1 MSESFVAF
9 GRFEEG
15 NDPAVKT
22 FLYSGSEHE
31 ISGLT
36 GDTAQWNQVLALC
49 DGTKTLD
56 EVCALNGALPSQ
68 EVGDFLNSLAENNL
82 AYRVDSGERYMTGDE
97 AILVIEDLQAELLH
111 KTLYANKFWRALQ
124 TPKQVPVNVYYGMA
138 IENFNFLY
146 RESWFDSPVLNY
158 VASEKARLKMNEFYG
173 EEYGHDELIFKALS
187 TLGITQQ
194 QIRASV
200 PLPETLAL
208 CNALAYWAATDPL
221 FFFTTMGILEGKD
234 IEVDSYILAMQA
246 SGKVDKAFIDPI
258 LAHANINIGAEHGVL
273 TRELFAEIPVVT
285 ADQLRSMKANTHVF
299 VELYD
304 NFHSAVWDFYST
316 TDTLLRPV
324 NP

>member
-1 MSESFVAF
+1 MSDNFVAF
-9 GRFEEG
+9 GRFKEG
-15 NDPAVKT
+15 HDPAART
-22 FLYSGSEHE
+22 FSFSDNEHE

-49 DGTKTLD
+49 DGSRTLD
-56 EVCALNGALPSQ
+56 EVCALNRALPSQ
-68 EVGDFLNSLAENNL
+68 EVGDLLESLAESNL
-82 AYRVDSGERYMTGDE
+82 AYRVNSGERYMTGDE
-97 AILVIEDLQAELLH
+97 AILIIEDLQAELLY
-111 KTLYANKFWRALQ
+111 KMLYTNKFWHALQ
-124 TPKQVPVNVYYGMA
+124 TPEHVSANVYYGMA

-173 EEYGHDELIFKALS
+173 EEYGHDELIFEALS
-187 TLGITQQ
+187 TLGLTRQ

-246 SGKVDKAFIDPI
+246 SGKIDKAFIDPI
-258 LAHANINIGAEHGVL
+258 LAHANINISAEHGVL

-285 ADQLRSMKANTHVF
+285 ADQLRSMKSNTHVF
-299 VELYD
+299 VELYN

>member
-1 MSESFVAF
+1 
-9 GRFEEG
+9 
-15 NDPAVKT
+15 
-22 FLYSGSEHE
+22 
-31 ISGLT
+31 
-36 GDTAQWNQVLALC
+36 
-49 DGTKTLD
+49 
-56 EVCALNGALPSQ
+56 
-68 EVGDFLNSLAENNL
+68 
-82 AYRVDSGERYMTGDE
+82 MTGDE
-97 AILVIEDLQAELLH
+97 AILIIEDLQADLLH
-111 KTLYANKFWRALQ
+111 KTLYANRFWRGMQ
-124 TPKQVPVNVYYGMA
+124 TPESVPENVYYGMA

-173 EEYGHDELIFKALS
+173 EEYGHDELIFQALS

-194 QIRASV
+194 QIRESV

-234 IEVDSYILAMQA
+234 IEVDSYIIAMQA
-246 SGKVDKAFIDPI
+246 SGKIKDEFIAPI

-285 ADQLRSMKANTHVF
+285 ADQLRSMKSNTHIF

-316 TDTLLRPV
+316 THTLLRPV
-324 NP
+324 NL

>member
-1 MSESFVAF
+1 MSESFIAL
-9 GRFEEG
+9 GRFEKG
-15 NDPAVKT
+15 QDQTSKT
-22 FLYSGSEHE
+22 LMFSGSTHE
-31 ISGLT
+31 VTGLD
-36 GDTAQWNQVLALC
+36 GEVEQWNQVLELC
-49 DGTKTLD
+49 DGSRTV
-56 EVCALNGALPSQ
+56 EEICALNGDLEEQAIGELL
-68 EVGDFLNSLAENNL
+68 ETLAESNL
-82 AYRVDSGERYMTGDE
+82 AYRANSGERYMTGDE
-97 AILVIEDLQAELLH
+97 AILIIEDLQADLLH
-111 KTLYANKFWRALQ
+111 KTLYANRFWRGMQ
-124 TPKQVPVNVYYGMA
+124 TPESVPENVYYGMA

-173 EEYGHDELIFKALS
+173 EEYGHDELIFQALS

-194 QIRASV
+194 QIRESV

-234 IEVDSYILAMQA
+234 IEVDSYIIAMQA
-246 SGKVDKAFIDPI
+246 SGKIKDEFIAPI

-285 ADQLRSMKANTHVF
+285 ADQLRSMKSNTHIF

-316 TDTLLRPV
+316 THTLLRPV
-324 NP
+324 NL

>member
-1 MSESFVAF
+1 MSESFIAF

-15 NDPAVKT
+15 HDPNAKT
-22 FLYSGSEHE
+22 LMFSGNAHE
-31 ISGLT
+31 VTGLE
-36 GDTAQWNQVLALC
+36 GKAAHWNQVLSQC
-49 DGTKTLD
+49 DGSRTLAQ
-56 EVCALNGALPSQ
+56 VSALNTALEPQAIS
-68 EVGDFLNSLAENNL
+68 EFLDTLAHSNL
-82 AYRVDSGERYMTGDE
+82 AYRTDSGEHYLSGDE
-97 AILVIEDLQAELLH
+97 AILIIEDLQAELLH
-111 KTLYANKFWRALQ
+111 KTLYANKFWQALQ
-124 TPKQVPVNVYYGMA
+124 TPTEVPANVYYGMA

-173 EEYGHDELIFKALS
+173 EEYGHDELIFKALA
-187 TLGITQQ
+187 TLGITAE

-234 IEVDSYILAMQA
+234 IEVDSYIIAMQQ
-246 SGKVDKAFIDPI
+246 SGKISDAFIAPI

-285 ADQLRSMKANTHVF
+285 LEQLNGMKANTHVF

-304 NFHSAVWDFYST
+304 DFHTAVWEHYAN
-316 TDTLLRPV
+316 TDTLLRSV